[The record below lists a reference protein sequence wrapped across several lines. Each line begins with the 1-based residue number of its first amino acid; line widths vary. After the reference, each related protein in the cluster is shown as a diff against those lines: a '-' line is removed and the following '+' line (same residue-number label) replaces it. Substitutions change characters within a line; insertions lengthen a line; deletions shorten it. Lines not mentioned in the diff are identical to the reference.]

1 MNRYKIRNKYTGDI
15 FVMNA
20 MSLHHIKEKLQKLT
34 IGRVDY
40 EITLYT
46 IRQAKHK
53 PKIHNITIE
62 GVKI

>member
-1 MNRYKIRNKYTGDI
+1 MNRYKIKNKNNDET

-20 MSLHHIKEKLQKLT
+20 MSLKHITEKLQKLT

-46 IRQAKHK
+46 VRQAKRK
-53 PKIHNITIE
+53 PKIHNITIW
-62 GVKI
+62 G